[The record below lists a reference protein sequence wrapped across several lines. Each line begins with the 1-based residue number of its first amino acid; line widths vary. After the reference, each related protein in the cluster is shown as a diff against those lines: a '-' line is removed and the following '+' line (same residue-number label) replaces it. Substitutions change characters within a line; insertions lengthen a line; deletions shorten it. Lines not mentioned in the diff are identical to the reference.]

1 MNSVFG
7 LGESC
12 YPDLLPFLL
21 MPSEYSIE
29 KETNKTKRGC
39 VFWCALSVSS
49 CGGTLSVDRFV
60 GSREVRQQPG
70 AETREG
76 GTDESRRAISRLS
89 CGDRRE

>member
-12 YPDLLPFLL
+12 YPDQLPVLL
-21 MPSEYSIE
+21 MPSEYSIK
-29 KETNKTKRGC
+29 KETNKANRGC
-39 VFWCALSVSS
+39 AFWCALSVSS

-76 GTDESRRAISRLS
+76 GTDESRTRS
-89 CGDRRE
+89 DR